1 MLTPSPQTSQ
11 PTKTKP
17 KQTGLRYAILVG
29 PKAINGLR
37 LTGTV
42 YSIRF
47 NTSFHRPAEAP
58 TLSLDSLSL
67 RHLASSSTTGNHEI
81 LACAT
86 FGELVPSKVE
96 QASFTD
102 THLRRM
108 LPPRHKLSQIATALV
123 HSEGTNNQNCLL
135 PTWDDDEFRREVT
148 VHWIREV
155 FLGLYGHSE
164 ERSGYRWP
172 HFFEEPSVKV
182 NNHILAVKL
191 GWPENPEMVC
201 KRVLEH
207 ARLMAGG
214 KGVDGEGGNGE
225 GGASR
230 DAAQEIGEAERGW
243 GKGVVPT
250 YDDISRKVL
259 FGVRKP

>member
-1 MLTPSPQTSQ
+1 
-11 PTKTKP
+11 
-17 KQTGLRYAILVG
+17 
-29 PKAINGLR
+29 
-37 LTGTV
+37 
-42 YSIRF
+42 
-47 NTSFHRPAEAP
+47 
-58 TLSLDSLSL
+58 
-67 RHLASSSTTGNHEI
+67 
-81 LACAT
+81 
-86 FGELVPSKVE
+86 
-96 QASFTD
+96 
-102 THLRRM
+102 M

-123 HSEGTNNQNCLL
+123 HSEGSNNQNCLL

-207 ARLMAGG
+207 ARLMAG
-214 KGVDGEGGNGE
+214 DGDARGNGE
-225 GGASR
+225 GPSQG
-230 DAAQEIGEAERGW
+230 QEVVVEERGW

-250 YDDISRKVL
+250 YDDISRKLL